1 MTCHFCQATAK
12 KYGRYGLKK
21 IQRYRCL
28 QCGRT
33 FSDEQEKALD
43 EMRVSVEDFTRII
56 ELLTEG
62 VGINATARLS
72 GVNKRTVLRCLVLAG
87 ERCEIVHNSTVR
99 SVRAEQIQADEIW
112 SFVYCKQKHVKGD
125 DSVIGDQYTWVA
137 LDRNTKLVLS
147 YRIGKRSAT
156 NAYHFIRDL
165 GEVFMEGFS

>member
-43 EMRVSVEDFTRII
+43 EMRISVEDFTRII

-72 GVNKRTVLRCLVLAG
+72 GVNTRTVLRCLELAG
-87 ERCEIVHNSTVR
+87 ERCQAVLDSRIRDVR
-99 SVRAEQIQADEIW
+99 VEQVQADEIW
-112 SFVYCKQKHVKGD
+112 AFCYCKQKHGKGD
-125 DSVIGDQYTWVA
+125 
-137 LDRNTKLVLS
+137 
-147 YRIGKRSAT
+147 
-156 NAYHFIRDL
+156 
-165 GEVFMEGFS
+165 